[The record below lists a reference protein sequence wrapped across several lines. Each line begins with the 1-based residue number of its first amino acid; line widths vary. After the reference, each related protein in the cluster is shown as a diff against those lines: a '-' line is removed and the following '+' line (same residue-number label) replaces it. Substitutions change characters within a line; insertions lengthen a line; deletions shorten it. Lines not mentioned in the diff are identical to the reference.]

1 MLKQKIKNINKRR
14 INKLDINY
22 SLIIGNWSL
31 VIFMGGCLLA
41 MSSCYYDDPKKT
53 GYEYMP
59 DMYRSP
65 DYETNSLNTLFADSS
80 GNRQPVAG
88 TIARGNAIYTD
99 FDRLP
104 YPYPDSPE
112 GYETAGKELHNPL
125 DKSESNLKEG
135 KRLYANYCTH
145 CHGAKGM
152 GDGLVAQHNGP
163 KPPAYSS
170 DQLKNLPEGKMFH
183 TTQFGKNMMGQHA
196 SQLTA
201 TQRWKIIM
209 YIQMFQNV
217 AGATSPD
224 SSKIKTAELVAQK
237 KKINKS

>member
-1 MLKQKIKNINKRR
+1 MTNKSSARYAWF
-14 INKLDINY
+14 IHHW
-22 SLIIGNWSL
+22 SLIIVLGT
-31 VIFMGGCLLA
+31 CLFF
-41 MSSCYYDDPKKT
+41 MSSCYYTDTKKP

-65 DYETNSLNTLFADSS
+65 DYETNSMNALFADSS
-80 GNRQPVAG
+80 SNRQPVAG

-99 FDRLP
+99 YDRLP
-104 YPYPDSPE
+104 YPYQDSPE
-112 GYETAGKELHNPL
+112 GYEAAGKELHNPL
-125 DKSESNLKEG
+125 EKTELNLTEG
-135 KRLYANYCTH
+135 KRLYDNYCTH
-145 CHGAKGM
+145 CHGAKGA
-152 GDGLVAQHNGP
+152 GDGSVAQHNGP

-209 YIQMFQNV
+209 YVQTLQNSGV
-217 AGATSPD
+217 AAASD
-224 SSKIKTAELVAQK
+224 SLQK
-237 KKINKS
+237 APAKKG